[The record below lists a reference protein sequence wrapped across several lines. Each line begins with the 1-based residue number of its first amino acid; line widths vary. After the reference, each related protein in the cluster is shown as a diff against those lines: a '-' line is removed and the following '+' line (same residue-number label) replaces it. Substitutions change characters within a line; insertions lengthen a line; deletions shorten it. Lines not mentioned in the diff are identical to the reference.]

1 MRGFGTP
8 CLSVALE
15 EGSCQALPHPAYS
28 TSPIQPIVRNCH
40 QSLAASQHPRPS
52 YHHHTNGKCP
62 LTRFCPHR
70 WLSLVVPRLSHRG
83 RIESGS
89 SSCQAPSPTQH
100 HQFFQREAQTF
111 LSCSDLSSA
120 HRGINPPT
128 FRGTNERCAGKAFS
142 NLTLILTGEGGISS
156 NVPCPLGVLC
166 IPHPLVR
173 AMV

>member
-1 MRGFGTP
+1 MNQTGTMSLMRGFGTP
-8 CLSVALE
+8 CLSVALRAPAF
-15 EGSCQALPHPAYS
+15 SHPHPASY

-100 HQFFQREAQTF
+100 HQFFEEIPKLFYLAATLGRPSSEA
-111 LSCSDLSSA
+111 S
-120 HRGINPPT
+120 RI
-128 FRGTNERCAGKAFS
+128 R
-142 NLTLILTGEGGISS
+142 
-156 NVPCPLGVLC
+156 CPLWGLTRDVPARLFQTL
-166 IPHPLVR
+166 H
-173 AMV
+173 